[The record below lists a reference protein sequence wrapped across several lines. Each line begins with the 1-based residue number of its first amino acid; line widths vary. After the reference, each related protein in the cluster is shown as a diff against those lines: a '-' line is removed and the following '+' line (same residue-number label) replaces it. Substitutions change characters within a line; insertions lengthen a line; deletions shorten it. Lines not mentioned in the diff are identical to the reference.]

1 MQPFFFQT
9 DYRTICWKGYQ
20 NKPLST
26 KQTLPYE
33 KVMYLNEENRYTCIV
48 RKLMETKGETK
59 TFNVGK
65 YRNNFVSHLFC
76 RCTCIIRKLME
87 TKGETKT
94 FNVGT
99 YRNNFVSHLFCR
111 SGT

>member
-1 MQPFFFQT
+1 MIYRLKMLEQLMQPFFFSN
-9 DYRTICWKGYQ
+9 RLSNHLLGYQ

-26 KQTLPYE
+26 KQTLAYE
-33 KVMYLNEENRYTCIV
+33 KVMYLNEENKYTCIV
-48 RKLMETKGETK
+48 
-59 TFNVGK
+59 
-65 YRNNFVSHLFC
+65 
-76 RCTCIIRKLME
+76 RKLME

-99 YRNNFVSHLFCR
+99 YRNNFVSPLFCR